1 MALSRRDFLNR
12 SSLAGGGDTADR
24 KYRHAAHR
32 SRRPRCSASPSYG
45 PLVADPAGRLG
56 LPAGSQYTIVT
67 QARRPPGT
75 TSQSRPTAVCSW
87 PRTERAFSTPSG
99 GHRRQP
105 DLPLARN
112 DIDDNEFTGPVYSLD
127 RRVLFANLQSQSTM
141 FAITG
146 PWRRQPTR

>member
-12 SSLAGGGDTADR
+12 AALAGGGDAADR

-56 LPAGSQYTIVT
+56 LPSGSQYTIVT
-67 QARRPPGT
+67 QAGETTRNNITVSPYGGLLLAEDGASIQHPVGGSPATAGPPAGT
-75 TSQSRPTAVCSW
+75 QR
-87 PRTERAFSTPSG
+87 
-99 GHRRQP
+99 HRRQRVHRAG
-105 DLPLARN
+105 L
-112 DIDDNEFTGPVYSLD
+112 SLD